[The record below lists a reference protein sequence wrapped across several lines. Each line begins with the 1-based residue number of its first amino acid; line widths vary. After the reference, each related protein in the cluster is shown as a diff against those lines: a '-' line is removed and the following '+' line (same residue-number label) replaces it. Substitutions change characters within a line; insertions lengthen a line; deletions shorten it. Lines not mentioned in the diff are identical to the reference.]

1 MVNAIDGSMLESP
14 WTSEYYDMDS
24 NISKLTF
31 LEPTIKKLDKGNKP
45 W

>member
-24 NISKLTF
+24 NISKSTF
-31 LEPTIKKLDKGNKP
+31 LEPTIKKLNKRNKP